1 MSRYE
6 GHSGGAAGP
15 DPVVPAGLADLLD
28 PDPVVPAGLADL
40 LDELAGPPD
49 FWHRPRGNFGP
60 LDDAYGLSPEER
72 EHANSMYR
80 LGSTALVRG
89 ELLVAAKW
97 LGSAAEAGHPGALF
111 RMAAVTARASGPVE
125 DVRFLVAEAARHGHA
140 DAERLL
146 AGTVGRRIS
155 GSWTVQDPDFFDE
168 VRIGMGKPLVL
179 QTDDDDEG
187 TDSPG
192 NGGLA
197 GPAGPRLVLLSRTR
211 SEENGVRQRPGRSA
225 GLRPVAASGTPG
237 PTTVTA
243 PAVLPAPA
251 APTAREAAVP
261 LGLRSAAVRGGG
273 DAGAWVVGALR
284 PAVLTEMARSRLV
297 PADTAQQ
304 WKAADRALDLL
315 LHIEASQGIASRT
328 LRRRAQLSAAGLDLL
343 LGLLRSQQMVTTV
356 SGVHFPGPVLAMAR
370 RGDPPE
376 RLVQQS
382 LDRLR
387 DQTRAAI
394 YISTYTGG
402 QVVVPHYSEGPLA
415 PGVRQWVD
423 FRDTA
428 HASAN
433 GKALL
438 SQLTFEGR
446 MDHLT
451 RHQQIKLTDRTIT
464 GSRELFEV
472 LDGGG
477 PHAPQY
483 DYLEYSRRNVCVAY
497 SVGTP
502 GKATCVALSLP
513 ATEEH
518 RLRQAARVLR
528 NHSAGLLVTLLLA
541 EQTRTQA
548 SLTVSNDGTEEGA
561 ANMQARVLSR
571 R

>member
-1 MSRYE
+1 MTDVSRYE

-28 PDPVVPAGLADL
+28 
-40 LDELAGPPD
+40 ELAGPPD
-49 FWHRPRGNFGP
+49 FWNRPRGNFGP
-60 LDDAYGLSPEER
+60 LDDAYGLSLEER

-80 LGSTALVRG
+80 LGSKTLVRG

-111 RMAAVTARASGPVE
+111 RMAALTARAGGPVE

-179 QTDDDDEG
+179 QTDNDDEG
-187 TDSPG
+187 ADSPG
-192 NGGLA
+192 DRGAA
-197 GPAGPRLVLLSRTR
+197 GPDGPRLVLLPRTR
-211 SEENGVRQRPGRSA
+211 SKENGVRQRPGRSA
-225 GLRPVAASGTPG
+225 GLRPVAASGTTG

-251 APTAREAAVP
+251 DPAAPKAAVP
-261 LGLRSAAVRGGG
+261 LALRPAAVGNGGET
-273 DAGAWVVGALR
+273 GAWVVGALR

-304 WKAADRALDLL
+304 WKAAYRALDLL

-394 YISTYTGG
+394 YISTYAGG
-402 QVVVPHYSEGPLA
+402 QVVVPHHSVGPQA
-415 PGVRQWVD
+415 PGVQQWVD

-438 SQLTFEGR
+438 SQLTFEER

-451 RHQQIKLTDRTIT
+451 RYQQIKLTDHTIT
-464 GSRELFEV
+464 TSRELFQA

-477 PHAPQY
+477 PHAAQY
-483 DYLEYSRRNVCVAY
+483 DYREYSRRNVCVAY

-502 GKATCVALSLP
+502 GRATCVALSLP
-513 ATEEH
+513 AGEEH

-528 NHSAGLLVTLLLA
+528 AHSAGLLLSLLLA
-541 EQTRTQA
+541 EQAGSHPPLSLSDQAPFEGTAGTQIR
-548 SLTVSNDGTEEGA
+548 VSA
-561 ANMQARVLSR
+561 HR
-571 R
+571 

>member
-6 GHSGGAAGP
+6 GHSGGAPGP

-28 PDPVVPAGLADL
+28 R
-40 LDELAGPPD
+40 LAGPPD
-49 FWHRPRGNFGP
+49 VWDRPDGDFGP
-60 LDDAYGLSPEER
+60 LTASYGLSQEER

-80 LGSTALVRG
+80 LGSKALRRG
-89 ELLVAAKW
+89 EMLRAAEW

-111 RMAAVTARASGPVE
+111 RMAALTARTGGSVD
-125 DVRFLVAEAARHGHA
+125 DVRFLVAEAARHKHG

-155 GSWTVQDPDFFDE
+155 GGWTIQDPEFFDE
-168 VRIGMGKPLVL
+168 VRLGMGKPLVL
-179 QTDDDDEG
+179 HIGNGDEG
-187 TDSPG
+187 SDEPG
-192 NGGLA
+192 DGGGT
-197 GPAGPRLVLLSRTR
+197 GPSRGPRLVLVPQTHAEQAGPRHR
-211 SEENGVRQRPGRSA
+211 PRHPAGPRPGPARA
-225 GLRPVAASGTPG
+225 PRP
-237 PTTVTA
+237 
-243 PAVLPAPA
+243 
-251 APTAREAAVP
+251 AAVP
-261 LGLRSAAVRGGG
+261 EPSVLPEPAQPSGPEAALAAPRRAAAMPSGENT
-273 DAGAWVVGALR
+273 GAWVVGALR
-284 PAVLTEMARSRLV
+284 TAALTEMARGRLV

-304 WKAADRALDLL
+304 WKAAVRAIDLL
-315 LHIEASQGIASRT
+315 LHIETAQGITSRA
-328 LRRRAQLSAAGLDLL
+328 LRRRAQLSAAVLGLL
-343 LGLLRSQQMVTTV
+343 LDLLRSQQMVITV
-356 SGVHFPGPVLAMAR
+356 KGVHFPGPVLAMAR

-402 QVVVPHYSEGPLA
+402 QVAVPHHSVGPQA
-415 PGVRQWVD
+415 PGVEQWVD

-438 SQLTFEGR
+438 AQLTFEGR

-451 RHQQIKLTDRTIT
+451 RHQQIKLTDHTLT
-464 GSRELFEV
+464 SSRALFEA
-472 LDGGG
+472 LDSGG

-502 GKATCVALSLP
+502 GNATCVALSLP
-513 ATEEH
+513 AGEEH

-528 NHSAGLLVTLLLA
+528 NHSAGLLLTLLLA
-541 EQTRTQA
+541 EQSSSHP
-548 SLTVSNDGTEEGA
+548 SLTVPGEAAGEGA
-561 ANMQARVLSR
+561 AGLHTRIPAHR
-571 R
+571 

>member
-6 GHSGGAAGP
+6 GHSGGAQGT

-28 PDPVVPAGLADL
+28 R
-40 LDELAGPPD
+40 LAGPPD
-49 FWHRPRGNFGP
+49 VWDRPDGDFGP
-60 LDDAYGLSPEER
+60 LTDSYGLSQEER

-80 LGSTALVRG
+80 LGSKALSRDD
-89 ELLVAAKW
+89 LLRAANW

-111 RMAAVTARASGPVE
+111 RMAALTARAGGSVD
-125 DVRFLVAEAARHGHA
+125 DVRFLVAEAARHKHG

-146 AGTVGRRIS
+146 AGTVGRRVS
-155 GSWTVQDPDFFDE
+155 GAWTMQDPEFFDE
-168 VRIGMGKPLVL
+168 VRLGMGKPLVL
-179 QTDDDDEG
+179 HTGHGD
-187 TDSPG
+187 DSPG
-192 NGGLA
+192 EPGG
-197 GPAGPRLVLLSRTR
+197 GPGRSDGPRLVLLPQTR
-211 SEENGVRQRPGRSA
+211 VEQPGPRLLPGRPTA
-225 GLRPVAASGTPG
+225 LRPVPANNP
-237 PTTVTA
+237 PRRTTVREPIA
-243 PAVLPAPA
+243 PAEPKRPAGPDA
-251 APTAREAAVP
+251 SLLTSGATGGQEAEM
-261 LGLRSAAVRGGG
+261 
-273 DAGAWVVGALR
+273 WVVGALR
-284 PAVLTEMARSRLV
+284 PAALTEMARSRLV

-304 WKAADRALDLL
+304 WKAAVRAIDLL
-315 LHIEASQGIASRT
+315 LHIEATQGIASRA
-328 LRRRAQLSAAGLDLL
+328 LRRRVQLSAAALDLL

-356 SGVHFPGPVLAMAR
+356 KGVHFPGPVLAMAR

-402 QVVVPHYSEGPLA
+402 QVAVPHYSEGPLA
-415 PGVRQWVD
+415 PGVEQWVD

-438 SQLTFEGR
+438 AQLTFEGR

-451 RHQQIKLTDRTIT
+451 RHQQIKLTDHTIT
-464 GSRELFEV
+464 TSRALFEA

-483 DYLEYSRRNVCVAY
+483 DYLEYSRRNVCVAH

-513 ATEEH
+513 AAEEH

-541 EQTRTQA
+541 EQCGTHR
-548 SLTVSNDGTEEGA
+548 SLTVPNGGAEEGVA
-561 ANMQARVLSR
+561 GMQARVPAR